1 MVGLRTPNPP
11 IRVRILAHLPTM
23 EIKMK
28 KATTITIILGMITHA
43 MFFWGGIV
51 FERTASN
58 QAIEEIMQVAQEACD
73 MRIKTL
79 KATCK

>member
-1 MVGLRTPNPP
+1 
-11 IRVRILAHLPTM
+11 
-23 EIKMK
+23 MK
-28 KATTITIILGMITHA
+28 KNIQIFTIILGMITHA
-43 MFFWGGIV
+43 IFFWGGIV